1 MINEKYKQTS
11 VYSIS
16 SGIELTHLKTQNS
29 YYKNRNSCPSIIGE
43 VEGHH
48 SISNRSSCD
57 TLTQLDKVTS
67 SNNQKN
73 ITKISIAILIIFM
86 VCQLPRGILLT
97 KCGLDYEPLYPH
109 FANCLQNIDHD
120 HALDISGEWLHI
132 RMGLKWAF
140 KRKKNISK
148 LFLCSN
154 CAINSKST

>member
-1 MINEKYKQTS
+1 MQNIRACCKSSLCLHDLKNMINEKYKGTS

-120 HALDISGEWLHI
+120 HALDISGE
-132 RMGLKWAF
+132 
-140 KRKKNISK
+140 
-148 LFLCSN
+148 
-154 CAINSKST
+154 